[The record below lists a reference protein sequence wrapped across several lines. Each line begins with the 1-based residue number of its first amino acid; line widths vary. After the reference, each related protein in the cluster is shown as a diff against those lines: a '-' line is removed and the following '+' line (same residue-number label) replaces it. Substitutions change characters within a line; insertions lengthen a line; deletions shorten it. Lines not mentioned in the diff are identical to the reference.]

1 MMEFSWFLTKTAM
14 PAISIIIPSYN
25 HADFLKQ
32 RLDSVFAQTFDDF
45 EVIIL
50 DDCSTDHSRDII
62 EQYRSHPRVKHI
74 VYNECNSGS
83 TFIQW
88 EKGIEL
94 CGSGLI
100 WIAESDDFTDP
111 DFIFSLLPAMLSNEQ
126 LGIAYCQSL
135 SVDRHS
141 EIIGNWSSYTE
152 DLSDTQFNS
161 DFYMDGKDYIR
172 NFLVHK
178 NAIPNASAV
187 VFRKK
192 YYEQAGGAETGIKY
206 CGDWITWLKILT
218 ISDIY
223 YQARPLNYF
232 RQHENSVIAQA
243 VKHFDHTRYIE
254 QYDRAM
260 RKRFQS
266 YLEQKGGFDAAI
278 LDANHHYIMREDDQE
293 QQFNLTMTTDNNL

>member
-1 MMEFSWFLTKTAM
+1 M
-14 PAISIIIPSYN
+14 PVVSVIIPSYN

-32 RLDSVFAQTFDDF
+32 RIDSVFAQTFDDF

-62 EQYRSHPRVKHI
+62 EEYHYHPKVKHV
-74 VYNECNSGS
+74 VYNEHNSGS

-88 EKGIEL
+88 AKGIEL
-94 CGSGLI
+94 CTADLI

-111 DFIFSLLPAMLSNEQ
+111 DFLSSLLPAMLSNEQ

-135 SVDRHS
+135 SVNQHN
-141 EIIGNWSSYTE
+141 EIIGNWYVYTE
-152 DLSDTQFNS
+152 SLSDTQFNS
-161 DFYMDGKDYIR
+161 DFYMNGKDYIR
-172 NFLVHK
+172 NFLIHK
-178 NAIPNASAV
+178 NTIPNASAV

-192 YYEQAGGAETGIKY
+192 YYEQAGGIETGIKY
-206 CGDWITWLKILT
+206 CGDWITWLKILL

-223 YQARPLNYF
+223 YHVRSLNYF

-254 QYDRAM
+254 QYDRTM
-260 RKRFQS
+260 RKRFQF
-266 YLEQKGGFDAAI
+266 YLQENGGFDIDI
-278 LDANHHYIMREDDQE
+278 LNANHHYIMREDDEE
-293 QQFNLTMTTDNNL
+293 QQFNLTMTTGNNL